1 MQPDINIWEE
11 PGYAYTGFNQRG
23 GTSNIN
29 DPDFTDFPPV
39 GLCTYTAAASYKQLL
54 WQWINGGKLSLDT
67 EIDKSIC
74 YVGMYNSE
82 LPQLNMIG
90 LLKDTY
96 STLDNPLYY
105 TDNTQIQSFFYGTIT
120 NYNEFANNLEWG
132 ASQLYTENYTVV
144 DYRLRRYKGGLQG
157 TAPYSPNQPRNC
169 NSNGLLNVFQSIGI
183 KSFILEIMVRYKT
196 GTGTYAPTSTL
207 CTLKT
212 YTEKTT
218 EWKSEHPIIWAGCQV
233 WYRSNKNGTY
243 SNTKASGYFC
253 ELVPCFTLPF
263 KSDVEGIEENVT
275 YTLTMCRTTA
285 TRSGYFPIYGATVS
299 ELSDRPVGG
308 AVEQRVAG
316 VLIGANRGTLNSII
330 QSGYRN
336 YWLELDGTDDDNIE
350 YIRRGA
356 AAYGMFF
363 CDDIG
368 NLAASGGD
376 VLRWIDDNMC
386 LGTIDNQG
394 LTNGDYT
401 HGLENVTQRQ
411 FTWKTT
417 TESDYD
423 PTKPPPSKNTYSNI
437 TTFNDISNIATLTRR
452 YALSTS
458 AVEALGSALW
468 QISSDII
475 NNIQNDEWNKYTAEL
490 MDTFL
495 TTNPIDC
502 IVSLEKY
509 PLTIPEKSG
518 PVNVKLGKVETS
530 VSADI
535 TAATTHTYYFEPVKI
550 NPVYWNSFL
559 DYEPYTHFELY
570 IPFCG
575 TVTLSPR
582 DILGR
587 TLSVNLIVDFTTGTC
602 VAYVLS
608 DQLVIE
614 TVNGKISISIPVTG
628 IDSTTIAS
636 QITNGILN
644 TRNARYTHQFTSLSK
659 IASPGGI
666 IGNIYNL
673 WGSAQSILTTETS
686 AKAAEYDLTHQDAPP
701 HIIGSASPVGSW
713 AIDFQCRLLIYYPT
727 GDVIDNSKQYPN
739 ARFNDT
745 VLQHYLNTVGV
756 ATVEPGVIGSYRGL
770 LIGTKINLDGMTTAN
785 GRPATAE
792 ELQMIAEAIET
803 GIII

>member
-1 MQPDINIWEE
+1 MQPDVNIWLA
-11 PGYAYTGFNQRG
+11 PNYVYSGFNQRG
-23 GTSNIN
+23 GTSNIS
-29 DPDFTDFPPV
+29 DADFTNFPPC
-39 GLCTYTAAASYKQLL
+39 GICHYTPASSYKNLFY
-54 WQWINGGKLSLDT
+54 NYFASGGTLSLDE

-74 YVGMYNSE
+74 YVGIYNSE

-90 LLKDTY
+90 LYNNTY
-96 STLDNPLYY
+96 NTIANPLYY
-105 TDNTQIQSFFYGTIT
+105 VDKSQIQSFFFVAME
-120 NYNEFANNLEWG
+120 NYNEFRGSYNWNP
-132 ASQLYTENYTVV
+132 SQLYTEEFTDVNYK
-144 DYRLRRYKGGLQG
+144 LRRYLNGNVG
-157 TAPYSPNQPRNC
+157 TAPYVNPKANA
-169 NSNGLLNVFQSIGI
+169 NSNACLNIWQTIGI
-183 KSFILEIMVRYKT
+183 KTFILEICVEYKT
-196 GTGTYAPTSTL
+196 GENTYGATTSRKTL
-207 CTLKT
+207 GD
-212 YTEKTT
+212 YVSQTT
-218 EWKSEHPIIWAGCQV
+218 EWKTEHPIVCAYARV

-243 SNTKASGYFC
+243 SNTTASGYFKQ
-253 ELVPCFTLPF
+253 LIPSFTLPF
-263 KSDVEGIEENVT
+263 KSNKAEFTENLT
-275 YTLTMCRTTA
+275 YTLTVSATTL
-285 TRSGYFPIYGATVS
+285 SGFFPIYGALYGDAATSHLAAAVQALGRAAVLMGVNKGELHSKVS
-299 ELSDRPVGG
+299 GDDKL
-308 AVEQRVAG
+308 
-316 VLIGANRGTLNSII
+316 
-330 QSGYRN
+330 
-336 YWLELDGTDDDNIE
+336 YWLELDGTVDDNIE

-356 AAYGMFF
+356 AAYGLFF

-376 VLRWIDDNMC
+376 VLRWIDDKMC
-386 LGTIDNQG
+386 LGTIDDQG

-401 HGLENVTQRQ
+401 HGVLNATQRQ

-423 PTKPPPSKNTYSNI
+423 PSKPPPSKNTYSNI

-495 TTNPIDC
+495 TTNPIDS

-659 IASPGGI
+659 IASPGGL

-686 AKAAEYDLTHQDAPP
+686 AQAAEYDLTHQDAPP

>member
-1 MQPDINIWEE
+1 MQPDINIWGE
-11 PGYAYTGFNQRG
+11 PEYAYTGFNQRG
-23 GTSNIN
+23 GTSNID
-29 DPDFTDFPPV
+29 DPDFTDFPPIS
-39 GLCTYTAAASYKQLL
+39 LCTYTDVSSYKQLL
-54 WQWINGGKLSLDT
+54 YQWINGGKLSLDD

-74 YVGMYNSE
+74 YVGMYSSD
-82 LPQLNMIG
+82 LPQLNIVG
-90 LLKDTY
+90 LYNDIKN
-96 STLDNPLYY
+96 TLADPLYK
-105 TDNTQIQSFFYGTIT
+105 TDNTQIQSFIFTGVT
-120 NYNEFANNLEWG
+120 NYNEFADYLDWSS
-132 ASQLYTENYTVV
+132 SQLYTDTYITT
-144 DYRLRRYKGGLQG
+144 DYRLRRYKGGILG
-157 TAPYSPNQPRNC
+157 SAPNISPQRNANC
-169 NSNGLLNVFQSIGI
+169 NGFLNVFQSFGI
-183 KSFILEIMVRYKT
+183 KCFILEINVKYKT
-196 GTGTYAPTSTL
+196 GTDISSVITST
-207 CTLKT
+207 CTLKE
-212 YTEKTT
+212 YIEQPTT
-218 EWKSEHPIIWAGCQV
+218 WKAEHPIVTAYCRPFW
-233 WYRSNKNGTY
+233 RSNKNGTY
-243 SNTKASGYFC
+243 SYVKPSGYFC
-253 ELVPCFTLPF
+253 ELMPVFTLPY
-263 KSDVEGIEENVT
+263 KSNANDITDNISYHTNV
-275 YTLTMCRTTA
+275 CRTTA
-285 TRSGYFPIYGATVS
+285 TRTGYFPIYGAIRQ
-299 ELSDRPVGG
+299 ELETSASAQ
-308 AVEQRVAG
+308 AVQDQGRAAL
-316 VLIGANRGTLNSII
+316 LIGANRGTLNSIT
-330 QSGYRN
+330 SGGSKS
-336 YWLELDGTDDDNIE
+336 YWLELDGTNDDNIE
-350 YIRRGA
+350 YLRRGA

-368 NLAASGGD
+368 GLAASGGD
-376 VLRWIDDNMC
+376 VLRWIDNNMC
-386 LGTIDNQG
+386 LGTIDDQG

-401 HGLENVTQRQ
+401 HGIDNVTQRQ

-417 TESDYD
+417 TDSDYD

-745 VLQHYLNTVGV
+745 ILQHYLNTVGV

>member
-1 MQPDINIWEE
+1 MQPDINIWGE
-11 PGYAYTGFNQRG
+11 PLYIYTGFNQRG
-23 GTSNIN
+23 GTSDIN
-29 DPDFTDFPPV
+29 DPDFTDFPPF
-39 GLCTYTAAASYKQLL
+39 GLCENGSYYGGIL
-54 WQWINGGKLSLDT
+54 WNWLNDGKLSLND

-74 YVGMYNSE
+74 YVGIYNSD
-82 LPQLNMIG
+82 LPQLNIVG
-90 LLKDTY
+90 LYNNTKN
-96 STLDNPLYY
+96 TLDDPLYK
-105 TDNTQIQSFFYGTIT
+105 TDNTQIQSFIFTGIT
-120 NYNEFANNLEWG
+120 NYNEFADRLDWG
-132 ASQLYTENYTVV
+132 ASQLFTENYITV

-169 NSNGLLNVFQSIGI
+169 NSNGVLNVFQSIGI
-183 KSFILEIMVRYKT
+183 KCFILEINVKYKT
-196 GTGTYAPTSTL
+196 GTDTYSVTTGTY
-207 CTLKT
+207 TLKE
-212 YTEKTT
+212 YTEQTT
-218 EWKSEHPIIWAGCQV
+218 EWKAEHPIVAAYCRPFW
-233 WYRSNKNGTY
+233 RSNKNGTY
-243 SNTKASGYFC
+243 SYVKPSGYFC
-253 ELVPCFTLPF
+253 ELMPVFTLPYE
-263 KSDVEGIEENVT
+263 SNANGITDNISYHTNV
-275 YTLTMCRTTA
+275 CRTTA
-285 TRSGYFPIYGATVS
+285 TRTGYFPIYGAIMQ
-299 ELSDRPVGG
+299 ELTTS
-308 AVEQRVAG
+308 ASAAAIQEQGRAALLV
-316 VLIGANRGTLNSII
+316 GANRGTLNSIT
-330 QSGYRN
+330 SGGSKA
-336 YWLELDGTDDDNIE
+336 YWLELDGTNADNIE

-376 VLRWIDDNMC
+376 VLRWIDDKMC
-386 LGTIDNQG
+386 LGTIDDQG

-401 HGLENVTQRQ
+401 HGLGNVTQRQ
-411 FTWKTT
+411 FNWKTIND
-417 TESDYD
+417 SDYD
-423 PTKPPPSKNTYSNI
+423 PSKPPPSKNTYSNI

-792 ELQMIAEAIET
+792 ELEMIAEAIET